1 MQHIYQTPLKEGN
14 GYHKYLQCP
23 DIQDNN
29 FEIMCSTISLNKVDL
44 ACSKTVKAKPT
55 GNYSGFITYSN
66 TVYVAGIWLD
76 NCGYLITQ
84 WQKLRKTAFLLVQE
98 LVRTTIFLKVEKISA
113 KNDILTVQ

>member
-55 GNYSGFITYSN
+55 GNYSALLRTQTQYMFMVYGWIT
-66 TVYVAGIWLD
+66 VV
-76 NCGYLITQ
+76 
-84 WQKLRKTAFLLVQE
+84 
-98 LVRTTIFLKVEKISA
+98 
-113 KNDILTVQ
+113 IL